1 MSVTNE
7 LLHSKLAMQMYALG
21 AQSGTNELYHSWA
34 ATTNTNAS
42 MAKHSTAVTALKQLL
57 LALPE
62 VQTIIMRT
70 FIYLTVL
77 LTLVGLCQEVVRKQ

>member
-7 LLHSKLAMQMYALG
+7 LLHGKLPMQTYTLG

-34 ATTNTNAS
+34 ATMNTNVS
-42 MAKHSTAVTALKQLL
+42 MVKRSTVVTALKQLFRYYSVQ
-57 LALPE
+57 LPYRK

-70 FIYLTVL
+70 LYTQRY
-77 LTLVGLCQEVVRKQ
+77 C